1 MKKVLLILLSII
13 TVFTLCSCSQRND
26 ILGKYVSE
34 SGKYTVEF
42 KENNICIWYQEI
54 LDTETFFEGT
64 YKKDGEKY
72 KLLIKGDGFF
82 TTNTSFLIGGNR
94 LGVAD
99 NGGGKSLSLFSADYS
114 VHCKLTLNNGVLVF
128 DVSAT
133 PEYLYDKGDK
143 YNDNRAEGGKL

>member
-54 LDTETFFEGT
+54 LDNETFFEGT
-64 YKKDGEKY
+64 YEKDGEKY
-72 KLLIKGDGFF
+72 KLLIKGDVFF
-82 TTNTSFLIGGNR
+82 TINTSFEAELTDQGIIITGGVVE
-94 LGVAD
+94 GE
-99 NGGGKSLSLFSADYS
+99 LFI
-114 VHCKLTLNNGVLVF
+114 KQ
-128 DVSAT
+128 
-133 PEYLYDKGDK
+133 
-143 YNDNRAEGGKL
+143 